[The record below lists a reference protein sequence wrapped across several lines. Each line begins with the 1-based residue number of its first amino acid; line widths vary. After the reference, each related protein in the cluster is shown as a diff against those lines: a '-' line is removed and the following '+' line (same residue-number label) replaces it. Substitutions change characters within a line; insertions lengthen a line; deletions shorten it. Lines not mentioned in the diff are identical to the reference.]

1 MRDVEKRPDGKDAL
15 EQEVRH
21 LRACLSDLVALGA
34 LPATWT
40 GRDAPSMAASLADG
54 LLDMLHAELVFVRLD
69 GPAGVPD
76 VRIVRAAAGA
86 LSAERERQVAEALG
100 PLLEAGTI
108 GSPMPVAGMPGGVP
122 LFLTLTPLG
131 HGGKHGFVVAGSAWP
146 GFPDD
151 FQRTLLRIGSNQ
163 LAFAL
168 KERPLQDRKRGERAL
183 RENEERF
190 RTAFAHASVGMAVMS
205 LEGRFLHVNPA
216 LCDITGYDEAEMLA
230 TDFQSIT
237 HPEDVRGQT
246 VSIRRMLAAE
256 IPGFVIAKRYVRKDG
271 GIVWV
276 QNSVTLARDAAG
288 EPRTLLALVED
299 VTVRKHAEDALRESE
314 RRFGAVFDGALDAM
328 VIVND
333 DGRYVEANAAACA
346 LLGRSREAILGES
359 IVSTSAPGM
368 DFERVWEA
376 FRREGRATGQWRFVQ
391 PDGTVRDVEYTGKA
405 DIVPGLHLGVM
416 RDVTERTAAEVE
428 LRRKTELLETVFDNM
443 PCMFN
448 VLGPGVRPMVVNR
461 EWTRVLGWTAKELEG
476 RDLLALVYTDPEER
490 RRTEEFIE
498 AADRSWRDFHLR
510 TKDGREIDASWANF
524 RLSDGTMI
532 GIGQDVTERKRV
544 EKDRE
549 RRAAQLQALADA
561 ALAIGAAGTLAEIAR
576 LVTEAARRVIGAHA
590 AITTFTLD
598 ERRARLICARSLSDE
613 HAAHDD
619 HELGS
624 QGSGVR
630 RLVRETNRPLRLTEA
645 ELLAHP
651 AWPPLGEGGG
661 GRPLRSL
668 LAVPLI
674 ARDGG
679 NLGVIELSDKYEGAF
694 GADDEAILVQLA
706 QLASQA
712 AERARLLG
720 EVSAARERLET
731 LSRRLVN
738 LQEEERRTIARE
750 LHDEV
755 GQALTGL
762 KLMVETSHRGGAVDL
777 GYVQEL
783 TNQLLARIRDLSLNL
798 RPPMLDD
805 LGLVPTLLWHFE
817 RYRAQ
822 TRIEVRFH
830 HRGVKGRFPAA
841 TEIAAFR
848 IIQEALTNVARHA
861 GVTEARVELSVE
873 GRSLTLRVE
882 DKGRGFD
889 PAALPGA
896 SSGLTGLRE
905 RALLAGGFLSHDS
918 RPGAGTRLLAVLPLP
933 ARSARKR

>member
-1 MRDVEKRPDGKDAL
+1 MRDFEKRPHGKDAL
-15 EQEVRH
+15 EREVRH
-21 LRACLSDLVALGA
+21 LRACLSDLVTLGA

-40 GRDAPSMAASLADG
+40 GRDAPSMAASLADA
-54 LLDMLHAELVFVRLD
+54 LVNMLHAELIFVRLD
-69 GPAGVPD
+69 GLPGAPD

-100 PLLEAGTI
+100 PLPEAGKI

-122 LFLTLTPLG
+122 LFLTVTPLG
-131 HGGKHGFVVAGSAWP
+131 HGGEHGLVVAGSAWS

-151 FQRTLLRIGSNQ
+151 FQRTLLRIGANQ

-168 KERPLQDRKRGERAL
+168 KERQLQDRKRGELAR
-183 RENEERF
+183 RESEERF
-190 RTAFAHASVGMAVMS
+190 RSAFAHASVGMAVMT

-216 LCDITGYDEAEMLA
+216 LCHITGYDEAEMLA

-237 HPEDVRGQT
+237 HPEDVPGQT
-246 VSIRRMLAAE
+246 ASIRRMLAAE

-271 GIVWV
+271 GIVWL
-276 QNSVTLARDAAG
+276 QNSVTLVRDAAG
-288 EPRTLLALVED
+288 KPGSILVLVED

-314 RRFGAVFDGALDAM
+314 RRFRAVFDGALDAM
-328 VIVND
+328 LIVND
-333 DGRYVEANAAACA
+333 DGRYVEVNPAACA

-359 IVSTSAPGM
+359 IASTSAPEL
-368 DFERVWEA
+368 DYERMWGA
-376 FRREGRATGQWRFVQ
+376 FRREGRAAGQWRFVR

-405 DIVPGLHLGVM
+405 DIVPGFHLGVM
-416 RDVTERTAAEVE
+416 RDVTERKAAEVE

-448 VLGPGVRPMVVNR
+448 VLGPGVRPMIVNR

-490 RRTEEFIE
+490 RRTEEFVE
-498 AADRSWRDFHLR
+498 AADRTWRDFHVR

-524 RLSDGTMI
+524 RLSDGTII

-561 ALAIGAAGTLAEIAR
+561 ALAIGAAGTVAEIAR
-576 LVTEAARRVIGAHA
+576 IVTEAARRVIGAHA
-590 AITTFTLD
+590 AITTFTRD
-598 ERRARLICARSLSDE
+598 ERRARPIRSRSLSDE
-613 HAAHDD
+613 HAVYDD
-619 HELGS
+619 NEPRSG
-624 QGSGVR
+624 GSGVPR
-630 RLVRETNRPLRLTEA
+630 
-645 ELLAHP
+645 
-651 AWPPLGEGGG
+651 
-661 GRPLRSL
+661 

-674 ARDGG
+674 ARDGR
-679 NLGVIELSDKYEGAF
+679 NLGVIELSDKYDGAF

-712 AERARLLG
+712 TERTRLLG
-720 EVSAARERLET
+720 EVSTAREGLEA

-755 GQALTGL
+755 GQSLTGL
-762 KLMVETSHRGGAVDL
+762 KLMVETSHLGGAVDL
-777 GYVQEL
+777 GQVREL
-783 TNQLLARIRDLSLNL
+783 ADRLLARIRDLSLNL

-822 TRIEVRFH
+822 TRIEVRFQ

-905 RALLAGGFLSHDS
+905 RALLAGGVLSHYS
-918 RPGAGTRLLAVLPLP
+918 RPGAGTRLLAVLPL
-933 ARSARKR
+933 AGRSVRKR